1 MLMLELASL
10 GAMFRTSG
18 PKGKW
23 GEKKVLTC
31 HVNGTFFRFTRNK
44 IQKRIL
50 TGFGTS
56 NAAVL
61 VTSVESVD
69 NTVMAKP

>member
-1 MLMLELASL
+1 MLIMLILELASL

-18 PKGKW
+18 PRESG
-23 GEKKVLTC
+23 KVLTC
-31 HVNGTFFRFTRNK
+31 HVNGTFFRFTKNK

-50 TGFGTS
+50 TDFGTS

-61 VTSVESVD
+61 VTSVDSVD
-69 NTVMAKP
+69 NTVIAKP